1 MKLTDDLFHRR
12 QVLIAQIDSQRME
25 LGQAYRQL
33 EKPIHYGEMALQG
46 FGFLRKNPWVAMAA
60 PGVTG
65 LLFSGLGYLLRRGK
79 PKAEVSQIDHEKL
92 LKALKA
98 EEAKAKKPLM
108 KYLGYGLQAF
118 KLYRRVRPFFL

>member
-1 MKLTDDLFHRR
+1 MKTTGTLSQRR
-12 QVLIAQIDSQRME
+12 QLLVAQIESQRLE

-46 FGFLRKNPWVAMAA
+46 FGFLRKNPWIAMAA

-65 LLFSGLGYLLRRGK
+65 LLFSGFKFLIERGK
-79 PKAEVSQIDHEKL
+79 PKPELKIDHEKL

-98 EEAKAKKPLM
+98 EEAKAKKPAM
-108 KYLGYGLQAF
+108 KFLGYGLKAF
-118 KLYRRVRPFFL
+118 QLYRRLRPFFL